1 MRGYNVTPYRQ
12 CSQCIMDT
20 NDDPFLK
27 FDDKGICNHCVTYVQ
42 EEKEFVKSGQ
52 EGERELQSIID
63 KIKADGKG
71 KKYDC
76 VLGISGG
83 VDSSYLAYVA
93 KEWGIRPL
101 GVHCDNGWNSE
112 LAVQNIQSIVRT
124 LDMDLDTYVINWDEF
139 RDIQLAYL
147 KANVID
153 IEAITDLAFRAV
165 LKRTAH
171 KYKVKYFLSGDNVVT
186 ESVLPRAWICKDT
199 SNLVSIHEK
208 YGCVPLKTYPLMT
221 PLKEL
226 YYDKT
231 NPTESLA
238 LLNLMDYKKDHVK
251 EVIKTKLGW
260 RDYGGKHFE
269 SVFTRF
275 YQAYILPNK
284 FGVDKRKAHLSNLIC
299 SGQITKAEALEEL
312 KEVYYP
318 DEMMRIDKE
327 FVLKKLGFSEQ
338 AFEEYMKADPILH
351 EHYGIGKTIYDRY
364 KVLKL
369 IRPIVNLIKN

>member
-1 MRGYNVTPYRQ
+1 MRGYNITPYKQ

-20 NDDPFLK
+20 NDDPFIK
-27 FDDKGICNHCVTYVQ
+27 FDDKGVCNHCTTYAQ
-42 EEKEFVKSGQ
+42 EEKEFVKSGK
-52 EGERELQSIID
+52 EGELALQSIID
-63 KIKADGKG
+63 RIKADGKG

-112 LAVQNIQSIVRT
+112 LAVQNIQSIVKT
-124 LDMDLDTYVINWDEF
+124 LDMDLDTYVINWEEF

-165 LKRTAH
+165 LKKTAH

-199 SNLVSIHEK
+199 SNLQSIHEK
-208 YGCVPLKTYPLMT
+208 YGSVQLKTYPLMT

-238 LLNLMDYKKDHVK
+238 LLNLMDYKKDYVK

-299 SGQITKAEALEEL
+299 SGQITKVEALEEL

-318 DEMMRIDKE
+318 EEMMRIDKE
-327 FVLKKLGFSEQ
+327 FVLKKLGLSEH
-338 AFEEYMKADPILH
+338 AFDEYMKAEPVPH
-351 EHYGIGKTIYDRY
+351 QHYGIGKTVYDKYRF
-364 KVLKL
+364 LKL

>member
-1 MRGYNVTPYRQ
+1 
-12 CSQCIMDT
+12 
-20 NDDPFLK
+20 
-27 FDDKGICNHCVTYVQ
+27 
-42 EEKEFVKSGQ
+42 
-52 EGERELQSIID
+52 
-63 KIKADGKG
+63 
-71 KKYDC
+71 
-76 VLGISGG
+76 
-83 VDSSYLAYVA
+83 
-93 KEWGIRPL
+93 
-101 GVHCDNGWNSE
+101 
-112 LAVQNIQSIVRT
+112 
-124 LDMDLDTYVINWDEF
+124 
-139 RDIQLAYL
+139 
-147 KANVID
+147 
-153 IEAITDLAFRAV
+153 
-165 LKRTAH
+165 
-171 KYKVKYFLSGDNVVT
+171 
-186 ESVLPRAWICKDT
+186 
-199 SNLVSIHEK
+199 
-208 YGCVPLKTYPLMT
+208 MT